1 MRIEQLEYLD
11 AVVRAGSLSR
21 ASEELHISQSGL
33 SETIRN
39 LERELGT
46 ELLTRGK
53 RGAVLN
59 DTGREAMPRV
69 RAILEAVGELRE
81 TTDRRRDGRRR
92 KLRLGTVNAATAS
105 LLTPSIGEFRS
116 THPEVDVEVIGS
128 QPHEVQQALLDG
140 RLDLGLLTMLVG
152 DAIPDGLEYE
162 QIFEG
167 EVLVCLPPTH
177 PLADQ
182 DAVTVDELRASP
194 MVAMRP
200 GYLMHRL
207 TSSIMGGDPPGL
219 QFHADSAEMA
229 KFMVAEG
236 LGPALLPDFCVVGDP
251 LHRRAGI
258 VCRPLAGPRRR
269 VSLCLYRSHGANRS
283 GPTEELSTILRDRG
297 RVLLADDD
305 AEPTGGDA
313 TPPAAA
319 DLRRSHSPAAAGR

>member
-21 ASEELHISQSGL
+21 ASEQLHISQSGL

-39 LERELGT
+39 LERELGA

-53 RGAVLN
+53 GGAVLN
-59 DTGREAMPRV
+59 ESGREAMPRV
-69 RAILEAVGELRE
+69 RAILDAVGELRE
-81 TTDRRRDGRRR
+81 TTDRHRRGQRRR
-92 KLRLGTVNAATAS
+92 LRLGTVNAATAS
-105 LLTPSIGEFRS
+105 LLAPSIREFRS
-116 THPEVDVEVIGS
+116 TRPQVDVEVIGS

-152 DAIPDGLEYE
+152 DAVPDGLEYE
-162 QIFEG
+162 EIFEG
-167 EVLVCLPPTH
+167 EVLVCLPPSH
-177 PLADQ
+177 PLAGQ
-182 DAVTVDELRASP
+182 DAVTVDELRAYP

-207 TSSIMGGDPPGL
+207 TASIMGGDPPGL

-258 VCRPLAGPRRR
+258 VCRPLAGPRHR
-269 VSLCLYRSHGANRS
+269 VSLCLYRSQGGSRT
-283 GPTEELSTILRDRG
+283 GPTEELTEILRRRG
-297 RVLLADDD
+297 HDLLAEAGSDD
-305 AEPTGGDA
+305 ALPPTPD
-313 TPPAAA
+313 AA